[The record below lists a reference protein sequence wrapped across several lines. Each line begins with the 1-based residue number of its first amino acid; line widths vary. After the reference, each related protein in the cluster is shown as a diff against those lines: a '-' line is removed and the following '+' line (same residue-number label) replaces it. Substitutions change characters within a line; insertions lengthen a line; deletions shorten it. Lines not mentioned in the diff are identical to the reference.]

1 MAMLLNIKKRK
12 EFFEELGYSYTS
24 KDIKRFQKRYFS
36 RSKDIDGK
44 YGKNTDILLRH
55 CYNVQMYAP
64 HFKPEEFKCECGGRY
79 CTGYPTYMKKE
90 MLVLLEAI
98 RIHYGKPIIVT
109 CGLRCKT
116 YNAKLN
122 GSVQQSKHLKGKAVD
137 FYQKGTTD
145 TLANRKKAI
154 AWIKKQK
161 NRGYIYGNGY
171 NSYGNKITAPYM
183 GNALHVDVG
192 V

>member
-1 MAMLLNIKKRK
+1 MMK
-12 EFFEELGYSYTS
+12 ELGYEYT
-24 KDIKRFQKRYFS
+24 KDGIRKLQKKYFT

-44 YGKNTDILLRH
+44 YGKNTDILVRH

-64 HFKPEEFKCECGGRY
+64 HFKPQEFKCGCEGKY
-79 CTGYPTYMKKE
+79 CTGYPTYMRKE
-90 MLVLLEAI
+90 MLVLLEKI
-98 RIHYGKPIIVT
+98 RTHYNKPITVT
-109 CGLRCKT
+109 CGLRCSAYNKT
-116 YNAKLN
+116 LN
-122 GSVQQSKHLKGKAVD
+122 GSVQQSKHLQGKAVD

-154 AWIKKQK
+154 TWIKKQK

-171 NSYGNKITAPYM
+171 NSYGNKVSAPYM

>member
-1 MAMLLNIKKRK
+1 MALLSVSERKRQMK
-12 EFFEELGYSYTS
+12 ELGYEYT
-24 KDIKRFQKRYFS
+24 KEGIRKLQKKYFT

-44 YGKNTDILLRH
+44 YGKNTDILVRH

-64 HFKPEEFKCECGGRY
+64 HFKPQEFRCGCEGKY
-79 CTGYPTYMKKE
+79 CTGYPTYMRKE
-90 MLVLLEAI
+90 MLVLLEKI
-98 RIHYGKPIIVT
+98 RIQYGNPIIVT
-109 CGLRCKT
+109 CGLRCSK
-116 YNAKLN
+116 YNKKLN

-145 TLANRKKAI
+145 TLANRKKSI
-154 AWIKKQK
+154 KWIKK
-161 NRGYIYGNGY
+161 RPHFGYSYGNGI

-183 GNALHVDVG
+183 GNALHVDVE

>member
-1 MAMLLNIKKRK
+1 MALLSVSERKRQMK
-12 EFFEELGYSYTS
+12 ELGYEYT
-24 KDIKRFQKRYFS
+24 KEGIRKLQKRYFT
-36 RSKDIDGK
+36 RRKDIDGK
-44 YGKNTDILLRH
+44 YGKYTDILVRH

-64 HFKPEEFKCECGGRY
+64 HFKPQEFKCGCDGQY

-122 GSVQQSKHLKGKAVD
+122 GSVQQSEHLKGKAVD
-137 FYQKGTTD
+137 FYQKGVTD
-145 TLANRKKAI
+145 TLAHRKKSVI
-154 AWIKKQK
+154 WIKKQK
-161 NRGYIYGNGY
+161 NRGYIYGNGI
-171 NSYGNKITAPYM
+171 NSYGNKVNAPYM

>member
-1 MAMLLNIKKRK
+1 MALLSVANRKKYMK
-12 EFFEELGYSYTS
+12 ALGYEYS
-24 KDIKRFQKRYFS
+24 KEGIRKLQKAYFV
-36 RSKDIDGK
+36 RAKDIDGK
-44 YGKNTDILLRH
+44 YGKNTDILVRH
-55 CYNVQMYAP
+55 CYNVKMYAP
-64 HFKPEEFKCECGGRY
+64 HFKPQEFKCGCGGQY
-79 CTGYPTYMKKE
+79 CTGYPTYMRKE
-90 MLVLLEAI
+90 MLALLEKI
-98 RIHYGKPIIVT
+98 RTHYNKPITVT
-109 CGLRCKT
+109 CGLRCSA
-116 YNAKLN
+116 YNKKLN
-122 GSVQQSKHLKGKAVD
+122 GSVQQSKHLQGKAVD

-183 GNALHVDVG
+183 GNALHVDVE

>member
-1 MAMLLNIKKRK
+1 MALLSIAKRK
-12 EFFEELGYSYTS
+12 EYMKELGFEYT
-24 KDIKRFQKRYFS
+24 KPEIKKLQKKYFT
-36 RSKDIDGK
+36 RAKDIDGK
-44 YGKNTDILLRH
+44 YGKNTDILVRH

-64 HFKPEEFKCECGGRY
+64 HFKPSEFKCGCNGQY

-137 FYQKGTTD
+137 FYQTGVTD
-145 TLANRKKAI
+145 TLAHRKKAVS
-154 AWIKKQK
+154 WIKKQK
-161 NRGYIYGNGY
+161 NRGYIYGNGI
-171 NSYGNKITAPYM
+171 NSYGDKVSAPYM